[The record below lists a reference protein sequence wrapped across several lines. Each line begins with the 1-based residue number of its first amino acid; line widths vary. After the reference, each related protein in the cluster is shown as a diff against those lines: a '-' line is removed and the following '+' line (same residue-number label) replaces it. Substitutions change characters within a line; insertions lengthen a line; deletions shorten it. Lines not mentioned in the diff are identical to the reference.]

1 MSETDHS
8 DTYEGGDP
16 IVAGEYVLGVLDAS
30 ERSAVAQRI
39 EREPAFASEVAF
51 WEERLGGFADE
62 VKPVAPPDAAWSR
75 IEAAIAAPAPSPAR
89 SPALSPALG
98 SLWQNLFFWRIV
110 GIGSSALATACLLAL
125 AYLGTVTAPDRTPL
139 LATLGQQG
147 GQPGFVA
154 AIGSGGSLVIVPA
167 SLLTANQKSM
177 ELWLIPTGAQ
187 ARPRSLGLIAPSQ
200 PVRITVPPNLVPF
213 VTPDASLAVSLE
225 EPGGSRTGSPSN
237 DIIAVGKLTNL

>member
-1 MSETDHS
+1 M
-8 DTYEGGDP
+8 
-16 IVAGEYVLGVLDAS
+16 LDAS

-39 EREPAFASEVAF
+39 EREPAFANEVAS

-62 VKPVAPPDAAWSR
+62 VKPVTPPDAAWSR

-89 SPALSPALG
+89 S
-98 SLWQNLFFWRIV
+98 SLWQNL
-110 GIGSSALATACLLAL
+110 SSGGLSESALRVLATACLIAL
-125 AYLGTVTAPDRTPL
+125 AYLGTVSAPDRTPL

-187 ARPRSLGLIAPSQ
+187 GRPRSLGLIAPSQ
-200 PVRITVPPNLVPF
+200 PVRITVPPNLVR
-213 VTPDASLAVSLE
+213 VCTPDASLAVSLE
-225 EPGGSRTGSPSN
+225 QLGGSRDRRSPPAP
-237 DIIAVGKLTNL
+237 IIATASSRTCEVAHLASARCALP

>member
-8 DTYEGGDP
+8 DTTEGGDP

-62 VKPVAPPDAAWSR
+62 VKPVTPPDTAWSR
-75 IEAAIAAPAPSPAR
+75 IEAAIAAPSPAR
-89 SPALSPALG
+89 S

-110 GIGSSALATACLLAL
+110 GIGASALATACLIAL

>member
-8 DTYEGGDP
+8 DTPEGGDP

-30 ERSAVAQRI
+30 ERGAVAQRI
-39 EREPAFASEVAF
+39 EREPAFANEVAS
-51 WEERLGGFADE
+51 WEERLGGLADE
-62 VKPVAPPDAAWSR
+62 VKPVTPPEATWSR
-75 IEAAIAAPAPSPAR
+75 IEAAIAAPAR
-89 SPALSPALG
+89 SPALGALWQN
-98 SLWQNLFFWRIV
+98 LWQNLFFWRIV
-110 GIGSSALATACLLAL
+110 GIGSSGLATACLIAV
-125 AYLGTVTAPDRTPL
+125 AYLATVTAPERAPL

-147 GQPGFVA
+147 GQPRFVA
-154 AIGSGGSLVIVPA
+154 AIGSGGSLLIVPA

-177 ELWLIPTGAQ
+177 ELWLIPTGTQ

-225 EPGGSRTGSPSN
+225 EPGGSRTGAPST

>member
-8 DTYEGGDP
+8 DTTEGGDP

-39 EREPAFASEVAF
+39 EREPAFANEVAF

-62 VKPVAPPDAAWSR
+62 VKAVTPPDAAWSR
-75 IEAAIAAPAPSPAR
+75 IEAAIAA
-89 SPALSPALG
+89 PALSPALG

-110 GIGSSALATACLLAL
+110 GIGASALATACLLAL
-125 AYLGTVTAPDRTPL
+125 AYLGTAATPDRTPL

-237 DIIAVGKLTNL
+237 DIVAVGKLTNL

>member
-8 DTYEGGDP
+8 DTPEGGDP

-39 EREPAFASEVAF
+39 EREPAFANEVAV

-75 IEAAIAAPAPSPAR
+75 IEAAIAAPASSPAR
-89 SPALSPALG
+89 T

-110 GIGSSALATACLLAL
+110 GIGASALATACLIAL
-125 AYLGTVTAPDRTPL
+125 AYLGTVAVPERAPL

-225 EPGGSRTGSPSN
+225 EPGGSRTGAPSN

>member
-8 DTYEGGDP
+8 DPPEGGDP

-30 ERSAVAQRI
+30 ERSAVTQRI
-39 EREPAFASEVAF
+39 EHEPAFANEVAS
-51 WEERLGGFADE
+51 WEERLGGLADE
-62 VKPVAPPDAAWSR
+62 VKPVTPPDAAWSR
-75 IEAAIAAPAPSPAR
+75 IEAAIAAPAPSA
-89 SPALSPALG
+89 ALALG
-98 SLWQNLFFWRIV
+98 SLWQNLFFWRTLAL
-110 GIGSSALATACLLAL
+110 GSAGLATACLAAL
-125 AYLGTVTAPDRTPL
+125 AYLGAVATPDRAPL
-139 LATLGQQG
+139 LATLGRQG
-147 GQPGFVA
+147 GQPNFVA
-154 AIGSGGSLVIVPA
+154 AIGSGGSLLIVPA

-177 ELWLIPTGAQ
+177 ELWLIPTGTQ

-225 EPGGSRTGSPSN
+225 EPGGSRTGAPSN

>member
-8 DTYEGGDP
+8 DTPEGGDP

-30 ERSAVAQRI
+30 ERSAAAQRI
-39 EREPAFASEVAF
+39 EREPAFANEVAF

-75 IEAAIAAPAPSPAR
+75 IEAAIATPASQPAF
-89 SPALSPALG
+89 ALG
-98 SLWQNLFFWRIV
+98 TLWQNLFFWRIV
-110 GIGSSALATACLLAL
+110 GIGASGLATACLIAL
-125 AYLGTVTAPDRTPL
+125 AYLGTAAAPDRAPL

-167 SLLTANQKSM
+167 SLLTSNQKSM
-177 ELWLIPTGAQ
+177 ELWLIPTGTQ

-225 EPGGSRTGSPSN
+225 EPGGSRTGAPST

>member
-8 DTYEGGDP
+8 DTPEGGDP
-16 IVAGEYVLGVLDAS
+16 IVAGEYVLGVLEAS

-39 EREPAFASEVAF
+39 EREPEFASEVAF
-51 WEERLGGFADE
+51 WDERLGGFADE
-62 VKPVAPPDAAWSR
+62 VKSVAPPEAAWSR
-75 IEAAIAAPAPSPAR
+75 IEAAIAAPSAAPSA
-89 SPALSPALG
+89 APALG
-98 SLWQNLFFWRIV
+98 ALWQNLFFWRIV
-110 GIGSSALATACLLAL
+110 GLGSSGLATACLIAL
-125 AYLGTVTAPDRTPL
+125 AYLGTVAAPERAPL

-177 ELWLIPTGAQ
+177 ELWLIPTGTQ

-213 VTPDASLAVSLE
+213 VTPEASLAVSLE
-225 EPGGSRTGSPSN
+225 EPGGSRTGAPSN

>member
-1 MSETDHS
+1 MSETDHT
-8 DTYEGGDP
+8 DTHEGGDP

-62 VKPVAPPDAAWSR
+62 VKPVTPPDAAWSR

-89 SPALSPALG
+89 GNLW

-110 GIGSSALATACLLAL
+110 GIGASALATACLLAL
-125 AYLGTVTAPDRTPL
+125 AYLGTAAVPDRTPL

-237 DIIAVGKLTNL
+237 DIVAVGKLTNL

>member
-1 MSETDHS
+1 MSEIDHS
-8 DTYEGGDP
+8 STEGGDP

-39 EREPAFASEVAF
+39 EDEPDFAREVAF

-62 VKPVAPPDAAWSR
+62 VRPVTPPEATWSR
-75 IEAAIAAPAPSPAR
+75 IEAAIAAPTASPT
-89 SPALSPALG
+89 LG
-98 SLWQNLFFWRIV
+98 SLWQNLFFWRII
-110 GIGSSALATACLLAL
+110 GIGSSALATASLVAL
-125 AYLGTVTAPDRTPL
+125 AYLGTTTVPERPPL
-139 LATLGQQG
+139 LANLGQQS

-177 ELWLIPTGAQ
+177 ELWLIPTGAGAQ
-187 ARPRSLGLIAPSQ
+187 PRSLGLIAPSQ
-200 PVRITVPPNLVPF
+200 AVRITVPPNLAPF

-225 EPGGSRTGSPSN
+225 EPGGSRTGRPSN
-237 DIIAVGKLTNL
+237 EIVAVGKLTNL

>member
-1 MSETDHS
+1 MSETDHT
-8 DTYEGGDP
+8 DAPEGGDP
-16 IVAGEYVLGVLDAS
+16 IVAGEYVLGVLEAS
-30 ERSAVAQRI
+30 ERSTVAQRI
-39 EREPAFASEVAF
+39 EREPEFATEVAF

-62 VKPVAPPDAAWSR
+62 VKSVAPPEAAWSR
-75 IEAAIAAPAPSPAR
+75 IEAAIAAPSAA
-89 SPALSPALG
+89 PALG
-98 SLWQNLFFWRIV
+98 ALWQNLFFWRIV
-110 GIGSSALATACLLAL
+110 GIGSSGLATACLAAL
-125 AYLGTVTAPDRTPL
+125 AYLGTVTAPDRAPL

-177 ELWLIPTGAQ
+177 ELWLIPTGTQ

-213 VTPDASLAVSLE
+213 VTLDASLAVSLE
-225 EPGGSRTGSPSN
+225 EPGGSRTGAPSN

>member
-1 MSETDHS
+1 MSETDQT
-8 DTYEGGDP
+8 DAAEGGDP

-30 ERSAVAQRI
+30 ERTAVAQRI
-39 EREPAFASEVAF
+39 EREPAFANEVAF
-51 WEERLGGFADE
+51 WEERLGGLADE
-62 VKPVAPPDAAWSR
+62 VKPVPPPEATWSR
-75 IEAAIAAPAPSPAR
+75 IEAAIASPAPSPAF
-89 SPALSPALG
+89 ALG

-110 GIGSSALATACLLAL
+110 GLSSSALATLCLIAL
-125 AYLGTVTAPDRTPL
+125 AYLGTITAPERAPL

-154 AIGSGGSLVIVPA
+154 AIGSGGSMLIVPA

-177 ELWLIPTGAQ
+177 ELWLIPTGDQ

-225 EPGGSRTGSPSN
+225 QPGGSSTGSPSN
-237 DIIAVGKLTNL
+237 EIIAIGKLTNL

>member
-8 DTYEGGDP
+8 DTPEGGDP

-39 EREPAFASEVAF
+39 EREPAFANEVAV

-75 IEAAIAAPAPSPAR
+75 IEAAIAAPASSPAR
-89 SPALSPALG
+89 T

-110 GIGSSALATACLLAL
+110 GIGASALATACLIAL
-125 AYLGTVTAPDRTPL
+125 AYLGTVAVPERAPL

-154 AIGSGGSLVIVPA
+154 AIGSGGSLMIVPA

>member
-8 DTYEGGDP
+8 DTTEDGDP

-30 ERSAVAQRI
+30 ERSTVAQRI
-39 EREPAFASEVAF
+39 EDEPAFANEVAL

-75 IEAAIAAPAPSPAR
+75 IKAAIASPAPSPAR
-89 SPALSPALG
+89 SLAFG
-98 SLWQNLFFWRIV
+98 DLWQNLFFWRIV
-110 GIGSSALATACLLAL
+110 GIGASGLATACLIAL
-125 AYLGTVTAPDRTPL
+125 AYLGTVAAPERTPL

-177 ELWLIPTGAQ
+177 ELWLIPTGAGAQ
-187 ARPRSLGLIAPSQ
+187 PRSLGLIAPSQ

-225 EPGGSRTGSPSN
+225 EPGGSRTGRPSN
-237 DIIAVGKLTNL
+237 EIVAVGKLT

>member
-8 DTYEGGDP
+8 DTPEGGDP
-16 IVAGEYVLGVLDAS
+16 IVAGEYVLGVLEAS

-39 EREPAFASEVAF
+39 EREPEFATEIAF

-62 VKPVAPPDAAWSR
+62 VKSVAPPEAAWSR
-75 IEAAIAAPAPSPAR
+75 IEAAIAAPSAA
-89 SPALSPALG
+89 PALG
-98 SLWQNLFFWRIV
+98 ALWQNLFFWRIV
-110 GIGSSALATACLLAL
+110 GLGSSGLATACLIAL
-125 AYLGTVTAPDRTPL
+125 AYFGTVTAPDRAPL

-177 ELWLIPTGAQ
+177 ELWLIPTGTQ

-225 EPGGSRTGSPSN
+225 EPGGSRTGAPSN

>member
-8 DTYEGGDP
+8 DTPEGGDP

-30 ERSAVAQRI
+30 ERSAIAQRI
-39 EREPAFASEVAF
+39 EHEPAFANEVAS
-51 WEERLGGFADE
+51 WEERLGGLADE
-62 VKPVAPPDAAWSR
+62 VKPVTPPDAAWSR
-75 IEAAIAAPAPSPAR
+75 IEAAIAAPAPSPAF
-89 SPALSPALG
+89 ALG
-98 SLWQNLFFWRIV
+98 SLWQNLWQNLFFWRSLA
-110 GIGSSALATACLLAL
+110 IGTAALASALIVAV
-125 AYLGTVTAPDRTPL
+125 AYLGTVAAPDRAPL

-147 GQPGFVA
+147 GQPRFVA
-154 AIGSGGSLVIVPA
+154 AIGSGGSLLIVPA

-177 ELWLIPTGAQ
+177 ELWLIPTGTQ

-225 EPGGSRTGSPSN
+225 EPGGSRTGAPSN

>member
-8 DTYEGGDP
+8 DTPEGGDP
-16 IVAGEYVLGVLDAS
+16 IVAGEYVLGVLEAS

-39 EREPAFASEVAF
+39 EREPAFASEIAF

-62 VKPVAPPDAAWSR
+62 VKPVAPPEAAWSR
-75 IEAAIAAPAPSPAR
+75 IEAAIAAPSAAPSAV
-89 SPALSPALG
+89 PALG
-98 SLWQNLFFWRIV
+98 ALWQNLFFWRIV
-110 GIGSSALATACLLAL
+110 GLGSSGFATACLIAL
-125 AYLGTVTAPDRTPL
+125 AYLGTVAAPERAPL

-177 ELWLIPTGAQ
+177 ELWLIPTGTQ

-225 EPGGSRTGSPSN
+225 EPGGSRTGAPSN

>member
-8 DTYEGGDP
+8 DTPEGGDP
-16 IVAGEYVLGVLDAS
+16 IVAGEYVLGVLEAS

-39 EREPAFASEVAF
+39 EREPEFATEIAF

-62 VKPVAPPDAAWSR
+62 VKPVAPPEAAWSR
-75 IEAAIAAPAPSPAR
+75 IEAAIAAPSAA
-89 SPALSPALG
+89 PALG
-98 SLWQNLFFWRIV
+98 ALWQNLFFWRIV
-110 GIGSSALATACLLAL
+110 GLGSSGLATACLIAL
-125 AYLGTVTAPDRTPL
+125 AYFGTVTAPDRALL

-177 ELWLIPTGAQ
+177 ELWLIPTGTQ

-225 EPGGSRTGSPSN
+225 EPGGSRTGAPSN

>member
-8 DTYEGGDP
+8 DTPEGGDP

-51 WEERLGGFADE
+51 WDERLGGFADE
-62 VKPVAPPDAAWSR
+62 VKSVAPPEAAWSR
-75 IEAAIAAPAPSPAR
+75 IEAAIAAPSAA
-89 SPALSPALG
+89 PALG
-98 SLWQNLFFWRIV
+98 ALWQNLFFWRIV
-110 GIGSSALATACLLAL
+110 GLGASGLATACLIAL
-125 AYLGTVTAPDRTPL
+125 AYLGTVAAPERAPL

-177 ELWLIPTGAQ
+177 ELWLIPTGTQ

-225 EPGGSRTGSPSN
+225 EPGGSRTGAPSN